1 MKYKSILLGLML
13 TAGLTATAQVT
24 DNTTENGVNPHTT
37 VGQERVL
44 PRVTSKIHL
53 LTRTYGDSIVLRW
66 LPEDYVSYNFL
77 ATFGVNVL
85 RVKHGA
91 GSDLNIDT
99 LALKLRPL
107 KLEQF
112 RQKYPAN
119 DSLALVALNVLYG
132 EEENVSKNK
141 GEVGNRED
149 ISNSQDMSFGF
160 SMLACEWRPD
170 LATDMAVRFTD
181 RNVEPGAVYD
191 YVIQPSYWDPN
202 GRIIFEPGAVDGLV
216 NRPYKQRPYTPV
228 VKDSLVS
235 PFSVMLS
242 WHDGTHSSF
251 EVERRQ
257 MTDVMGATLEG
268 TKWERITQKPFLSM
282 VEGENEQ
289 HYCAYVDSVPALG
302 MWAYRIL
309 AYDSFGQLVPPAGDH
324 SVFVTDIQPPVP
336 PTLKYIVIE
345 RGDTTDLMA
354 KVKAHIVWEKD
365 SLEQDLAGYRIYY
378 KPMRTEGDMWQ
389 MLNYDLISPKDTL
402 YSVDVTGKQTG
413 MVYISAYD
421 HTGNE
426 SKSFIQQIRL
436 TDYKAPGVP
445 TNLRAEVRPIEILET
460 DTVAPRD
467 RMAYVD
473 IYWQPCPDD
482 DDIDYFDLAFANDS
496 THKFVLRNEG
506 GLHQSMY
513 TDTLSLNVNQ
523 RYIYY
528 KVRAVDYATNIGDWS
543 DWIQV
548 ERPHVTPPTE
558 PHLGKSSHD
567 EVYGMHMEW
576 IVGADADM
584 KYHEVYR
591 RLGEEGEPELIGRY
605 EADTVKAHQN
615 TIVIDDNPPY
625 KQGSVRYYYW
635 VTSYN
640 ASPFTSTSLPV
651 SWKHQGPRL
660 IDVEIQL
667 TGVYDAIEGKTVLM
681 WDLDQSKLPDAD
693 WHYCVFR
700 KGPGEEKFRYYM
712 STEKTDRSYR
722 EATLSEGETAEY
734 YIEIRSAN
742 GHYSPASNTV
752 SVTAT
757 ARQELTD
764 PKDK

>member
-13 TAGLTATAQVT
+13 AAGLTATAQVT
-24 DNTTENGVNPHTT
+24 DHTGTEGVNPHTT
-37 VGQERVL
+37 LGQERIL
-44 PRVTSKIHL
+44 PKVTSKIRL

-66 LPEDYVSYNFL
+66 LAEDYVSYHYL
-77 ATFGVNVL
+77 TTFGVNVL
-85 RVKHGA
+85 RVKHDTVPGMH
-91 GSDLNIDT
+91 IDT
-99 LALKLRPL
+99 LALKLKPL

-112 RQKYPAN
+112 RQKYPTT
-119 DSLALVALNVLYG
+119 DSLALVAMNVLYG
-132 EEENVSKNK
+132 EGENVSKDK

-149 ISNSQDMSFGF
+149 LSSSQDMSYGF
-160 SMLACEWRPD
+160 SMLVCEWRSD
-170 LATDMAVRFTD
+170 LATDLAVRFTD
-181 RNVEPGAVYD
+181 RNVEPWAVYD
-191 YVIQPSYWDPN
+191 YVIQPSYWDSN
-202 GRIIFEPGAVDGLV
+202 GRIIFEPGAVDGLT
-216 NRPYKQRPYTPV
+216 NKPYVQRPYTPV

-235 PFSVMLS
+235 PFNVMLS
-242 WHDGTHSSF
+242 WHDGKHSSF

-257 MTDVMGATLEG
+257 MTDAMGNALEN

-289 HYCAYVDSVPALG
+289 HYCAYVDSVPVLG
-302 MWAYRIL
+302 MWNYRIL
-309 AYDSFGQLVPPAGDH
+309 AYDSFGELVPPAGNH

-336 PTLKYIVIE
+336 PTLKYIVLE
-345 RGDTTDLMA
+345 RPDTTDLMA
-354 KVKAHIVWEKD
+354 KVTAHIVWEKD
-365 SLEQDLAGYRIYY
+365 SLEQDLAGYRLYY
-378 KPMRTEGDMWQ
+378 KAMRSSDDMWQ
-389 MLNYDLISPKDTL
+389 MLNHDLIDPKDTL
-402 YSVDVTGKQTG
+402 YTVDVTGKQTG

-445 TNLRAEVRPIEILET
+445 TNLRAQVRPIEITEN
-460 DTVAPRD
+460 DSVAPRD
-467 RMAYVD
+467 RVAYVD
-473 IYWQPCPDD
+473 IYWQPRPED

-513 TDTLSLNVNQ
+513 TDSLSLNVNQ

-528 KVRAVDYATNIGDWS
+528 KVRAVDYSTNISDWS

-567 EVYGMHMEW
+567 EKYGMHMEW

-584 KYHEVYR
+584 KYHELYR
-591 RLGEEGEPELIGRY
+591 RQGEDGEPELIGRY
-605 EADTVKAHQN
+605 EADSVKKQNN
-615 TIVIDDNPPY
+615 TIIVDDNPPY
-625 KQGSVRYYYW
+625 RQQGRYYYW

-640 ASPFTSTSLPV
+640 ASPFVGTSLPV
-651 SWKHQGPRL
+651 SWKHPGPRL
-660 IDVEIQL
+660 IDVEIVL
-667 TGVYDAIEGKTVLM
+667 TGVYDAIEGKAVLM
-681 WDLDQSKLPDAD
+681 WDLDQSKLPEGE

-700 KGPGEEKFRYYM
+700 KGPGEENFRYYM
-712 STEKTDRSYR
+712 STDQNDRGYQES
-722 EATLSEGETAEY
+722 TLHEGETVEY
-734 YIEIRSAN
+734 YVEIRSAT

-757 ARQELTD
+757 AQKEL
-764 PKDK
+764 KDLRNY